1 MGKDTTEINS
11 VLSIFPDTRIL
22 LCLWHVKQAVTSRM
36 TKVGLLSKK
45 CDPHKAPERF
55 PFISTDFVS
64 IINAK
69 AASVARCN
77 LQISF
82 SQRNEADYI
91 PFIPFFLCVFS
102 HFCACHEPITPRLG
116 SSAFHILDAW
126 PRHSLLPNSR
136 SFFITQVL
144 RITQPCRRVGWSYR
158 AALGARGFRQVRS
171 LIMIA

>member
-22 LCLWHVKQAVTSRM
+22 LCLWHVKRVVHCTEVNRISLISSTEAVTSRM

-82 SQRNEADYI
+82 SQRNETDYI

-116 SSAFHILDAW
+116 SSAFHILDA
-126 PRHSLLPNSR
+126 
-136 SFFITQVL
+136 
-144 RITQPCRRVGWSYR
+144 
-158 AALGARGFRQVRS
+158 
-171 LIMIA
+171 